1 MSVNDT
7 WYQVDNVAKVFL
19 ATANKRDTRSFRVS
33 CYLKEAVD
41 PELLQQAVDL
51 SCELRP
57 QYQVFI
63 RRGFFWH
70 YMEETDLPA
79 KVSEEHF
86 RPCPVLYW
94 RNHKMR
100 LHYRVSYLGKRI
112 NLDMFHALTDG
123 NGGLEFLNIIVQN
136 YLKLKY
142 PKKLENLSIGTG
154 AAFDELDED
163 SFKFNYD
170 KSESKAEVGSRF
182 GRAYQ
187 IKGMLLPY
195 DQLQFFEVHM
205 SAKEVLKLAK
215 EQNATMTSFLG
226 AKLMQAI
233 YKDMPHMQRH
243 KKPVTISMPVN
254 LRNYYE
260 SGTSRNFFNSVY
272 VSHLFDGNE
281 TTESLA
287 HEFDGKLKAELTPD
301 KVAARMANY
310 EKFERMLFVRVVP
323 LIIKNP
329 SVAIGSIS
337 EKKKVTAVISNLGR
351 VSVPDEIKSYISG
364 YSAFCSTAKIFITIS
379 TFEDDLTFGIV
390 SAYRNTGVLKTFFRD
405 FTEKGLSV
413 TVNATE
419 VVR

>member
-7 WYQVDNVAKVFL
+7 WYQVDTVAKVFL

-142 PKKLENLSIGTG
+142 PKKL
-154 AAFDELDED
+154 
-163 SFKFNYD
+163 
-170 KSESKAEVGSRF
+170 
-182 GRAYQ
+182 
-187 IKGMLLPY
+187 
-195 DQLQFFEVHM
+195 
-205 SAKEVLKLAK
+205 
-215 EQNATMTSFLG
+215 
-226 AKLMQAI
+226 
-233 YKDMPHMQRH
+233 
-243 KKPVTISMPVN
+243 
-254 LRNYYE
+254 
-260 SGTSRNFFNSVY
+260 
-272 VSHLFDGNE
+272 
-281 TTESLA
+281 
-287 HEFDGKLKAELTPD
+287 
-301 KVAARMANY
+301 
-310 EKFERMLFVRVVP
+310 
-323 LIIKNP
+323 
-329 SVAIGSIS
+329 
-337 EKKKVTAVISNLGR
+337 
-351 VSVPDEIKSYISG
+351 
-364 YSAFCSTAKIFITIS
+364 
-379 TFEDDLTFGIV
+379 
-390 SAYRNTGVLKTFFRD
+390 
-405 FTEKGLSV
+405 
-413 TVNATE
+413 
-419 VVR
+419 